1 MNNIVFLTFFIWM
14 IILILLSFLVD
25 YILARIFSRGAH
37 RFFVFLGVIIHEYS
51 HAFGCVI
58 TGTKIKEIKLF
69 EESGGHVTH
78 QKRNPFITAII
89 AMMPLFGCSLFI
101 IFLAYLFGNIGVDF
115 STTGLSLSSL
125 DFLHTFGQFLI
136 VAFDT
141 VYNNVVDLDG
151 IKIIFFIIFLYFVG
165 SVAACIA
172 PSGVDL
178 KHAFLGMVII
188 AILGFA
194 AIYLQPLGHI
204 PGVADRFNTA
214 TPVLDFIVHYL
225 AQAIGIGI
233 IGVSLILLF
242 LVPIAILK
250 KR

>member
-1 MNNIVFLTFFIWM
+1 M